1 MEALRVVIPTVCGT
15 AFRCPNI
22 VTRGRFI
29 MTGWKGREGYEMR
42 QTGGRHCPC
51 LFCYYPYFNNNLHRP
66 TTGSTPVALWDAV
79 YKQKACNAAISWHAF
94 NHSVRT
100 STLRYSVLSSTMLP
114 APQTF
119 PITILYS
126 ESNYSMKQ
134 IDNILYLVCLTALYQ
149 LQMLYAFVSQVG
161 EGRRFGG
168 TPSPL
173 EVEWAGRGCGQ
184 IYIEFGDSELRRE
197 RGGEMDTS
205 LFRTLTIMAPLV

>member
-1 MEALRVVIPTVCGT
+1 
-15 AFRCPNI
+15 
-22 VTRGRFI
+22 
-29 MTGWKGREGYEMR
+29 
-42 QTGGRHCPC
+42 
-51 LFCYYPYFNNNLHRP
+51 
-66 TTGSTPVALWDAV
+66 
-79 YKQKACNAAISWHAF
+79 
-94 NHSVRT
+94 
-100 STLRYSVLSSTMLP
+100 MLP

-173 EVEWAGRGCGQ
+173 EVE
-184 IYIEFGDSELRRE
+184 
-197 RGGEMDTS
+197 
-205 LFRTLTIMAPLV
+205 